1 MPESA
6 ECFLGNSFIGNKPL
20 LHIRW
25 RVIRLTKEA
34 PRALRKFG
42 IDLVGAVPWGT
53 HLCQLYQTKQDLIDI
68 LVPYFAAGLRGNEYC
83 FWVTSP
89 PLEVEDAQKALK
101 DAIPELNRYIK
112 KGQIEIL
119 PYTNCFFINNEFNP
133 KKVIQTVA
141 EKEQAVLDKGFEG
154 LRFAGN
160 AYWVERNIWKS
171 FIDFEAT
178 VNKIISSHKIIVLC
192 SYSLE
197 KCSGT
202 DVVDVERNHVGTLVK
217 RDTGWGLIEDAVQR
231 LESEE
236 EYRNI
241 IQTSI
246 DAFWIVDS
254 AGRFLEVNG
263 AYCDLIGYSRD
274 KLLTMNL
281 QDVEMNENPKEI
293 MQRIEKIKLTGHDR
307 FETRLRRKDGL
318 PIDIEVSA
326 NYISKD
332 DGGRIFV
339 FAHNVT
345 KRKRNEEAIRHSEA
359 RYRELAD
366 SITDSFVGLDADL
379 KYVYWN
385 KACEKITG
393 IQAEDAIGRHLF
405 EVFNEDDGTKKVANT
420 YLKVL
425 KTRKPR
431 VFIDE
436 LTMNNRKVIV
446 ENYIYPSKTGISVF
460 TKDITQRKELQNK
473 LEEYTQRLED
483 LVRIRTEKLKTA
495 ERLAA
500 IGETAGMVG
509 HDIRNPLQTISGE
522 LYLAKG
528 EVGSLAEGDAKKNLM
543 EGMQIIGEQ
552 LSYIN
557 KIVADLQDYARTS
570 APVLEEVNLEK
581 TLKDIMSTVSIPQD
595 VRVAVSLKDGFPKL
609 SSDSSYLKRIL
620 INLITNAVQAMP
632 TGGKLTVNASC
643 NSQNA
648 VIKVE
653 DTGQGIPEETK
664 VNIFKPLFTTKAK
677 GQGLGLAVVKK
688 LTNALGGTITF
699 ESAVGKGTRFTVEIP
714 LGTK

>member
-1 MPESA
+1 MICLRRA
-6 ECFLGNSFIGNKPL
+6 
-20 LHIRW
+20 
-25 RVIRLTKEA
+25 A

-53 HLCQLYQTKQDLIDI
+53 HICQLYRTKQDLLDI
-68 LVPYFAAGLRGNEYC
+68 LVPYFAAGLRDNEYC

-89 PLEVEDAQKALK
+89 PLEVEAAKKALK

-112 KGQIEIL
+112 KDQIEIAPFESVYL
-119 PYTNCFFINNEFNP
+119 SSSKFRAEAIP
-133 KKVIQTVA
+133 TVWV
-141 EKEQAVLDKGFEG
+141 EKEKVVLSRGFEG
-154 LRFAGN
+154 LRLA
-160 AYWVERNIWKS
+160 NILSSADENNCEQFWAS
-171 FIDFEAT
+171 FGDYKQAVTHILP
-178 VNKIISSHKIIVLC
+178 SHRILGLC
-192 SYSLE
+192 VYPFE
-197 KCSGT
+197 KCTASNIVGLEAHFSGT
-202 DVVDVERNHVGTLVK
+202 LMKKGTEWL
-217 RDTGWGLIEDAVQR
+217 LIEAAGKR
-231 LESEE
+231 TESEAK
-236 EYRNI
+236 YKGI

-246 DAFWIVDS
+246 DSFWIVDS
-254 AGRFLEVNG
+254 AARFLEVND
-263 AYCDLIGYSRD
+263 AFCDLIGYSRD
-274 KLLTMNL
+274 ELLTMSIEG
-281 QDVEMNENPKEI
+281 VEMIETQQEI
-293 MQRIEKIKLTGHDR
+293 LWHMSKIKLHRHDR

-318 PIDIEVSA
+318 PVDIEVSA
-326 NYISKD
+326 NYISEG
-332 DGGRIFV
+332 GGRVFV
-339 FAHNVT
+339 FAHNIT
-345 KRKRNEEAIRHSEA
+345 RRKRNEEIIKHNEA

-366 SITDSFVGLDADL
+366 SIADSFVGLDSNL

-385 KACEKITG
+385 KVCERITG
-393 IQAEDAIGRHLF
+393 IRAEDAIGRHLF
-405 EVFNEDDGTKKVANT
+405 EVFKEDDGTRKVANY

-446 ENYIYPSKTGISVF
+446 ENHIYPSKTGISVF
-460 TKDITQRKELQNK
+460 TKDITQRKKLQNK

-528 EVGSLAEGDAKKNLM
+528 EVSSLPEGDAKKNLV

-552 LSYIN
+552 LGYIN

-570 APVLEEVNLEK
+570 APCLEEVDLEK
-581 TLKDIMSTVSIPQD
+581 TFTDIISTVSIPQD
-595 VRVAVSLKDGFPKL
+595 VLVAVSVEKGFPKL
-609 SSDSSYLKRIL
+609 SSDSAYLKRIL

-632 TGGKLTVNASC
+632 TGGKLTVTANC
-643 NSQNA
+643 NRKKA

-653 DTGQGIPEETK
+653 DTGQGIPEEAK
-664 VNIFKPLFTTKAK
+664 VNIFKPLFTTKSK

-688 LTNALGGTITF
+688 LTSALGGNITF
-699 ESAVGKGTRFTVEIP
+699 ESVVGKGTRFTVEIP
-714 LGTK
+714 LGIK

>member
-1 MPESA
+1 LS
-6 ECFLGNSFIGNKPL
+6 KD
-20 LHIRW
+20 
-25 RVIRLTKEA
+25 A

-42 IDLVGAVPWGT
+42 VDLVGAVPWGT

-83 FWVTSP
+83 LWVTSP
-89 PLEVEDAQKALK
+89 PLEAEDAKKALK
-101 DAIPELNRYIK
+101 NAIPELNRYIK
-112 KGQIEIL
+112 KDQIEFL
-119 PYTNCFFINNEFNP
+119 PCRRFFFVNDEFNP
-133 KKVIQTVA
+133 EKVIQTVA
-141 EKEQAVLDKGFEG
+141 EKEQDVLAKGFEG

-160 AYWVERNIWKS
+160 ANWVESNIWKS

-178 VNKIISSHKIIVLC
+178 VNSIISSQKIIVLC

-197 KCSGT
+197 KCSGS

-217 RDTGWGLIEDAVQR
+217 RGTGWGLIEDAVQR
-231 LESEE
+231 IESEE

-254 AGRFLEVNG
+254 TGRFLEVNG

-274 KLLTMNL
+274 ELLVMSL
-281 QDVEMNENPKEI
+281 QDLEIDQIPEEI
-293 MQRIEKIKLTGHDR
+293 MQWRIEKIKSHGHHS

-332 DGGRIFV
+332 DDGRIFV

-345 KRKRNEEAIRHSEA
+345 RRKRNEEAIRHSEA

-366 SITDSFVGLDADL
+366 SITNSFVGLDADL

-385 KACEKITG
+385 KASEKITG
-393 IQAEDAIGRHLF
+393 IRAEDAIGRHLF
-405 EVFNEDDGTKKVANT
+405 EVFKEDDGTRKVANT

-446 ENYIYPSKTGISVF
+446 ENHIYPSKTGISVF
-460 TKDITQRKELQNK
+460 TKDITQRKKLQNK
-473 LEEYTQRLED
+473 LEKYTQRLED

-522 LYLAKG
+522 LYLAKS
-528 EVGSLAEGDAKKNLM
+528 EVGSLPEGDAKKNLI

-552 LSYIN
+552 LGYIN

-570 APVLEEVNLEK
+570 APCLEEVDLEK
-581 TLKDIMSTVSIPQD
+581 TFTDILSTVTIPQD
-595 VRVAVSLKDGFPKL
+595 VRVAVSIKKNFPKL
-609 SSDSSYLKRIL
+609 SSDSSYLKRIF

-632 TGGKLTVNASC
+632 TGGKLTVTA
-643 NSQNA
+643 NSKGKNA

-653 DTGQGIPEETK
+653 DTGQGIPEEVK
-664 VNIFKPLFTTKAK
+664 VNIFKPLFTTKSK

-699 ESAVGKGTRFTVEIP
+699 ESDVGNGTRFTVEIP
-714 LGTK
+714 LGIK

>member
-1 MPESA
+1 MT
-6 ECFLGNSFIGNKPL
+6 L
-20 LHIRW
+20 
-25 RVIRLTKEA
+25 EA

-42 IDLVGAVPWGT
+42 IGLVGAVPWGT

-83 FWVTSP
+83 FGVTSS
-89 PLEVEDAQKALK
+89 PLEVEDAKKALR
-101 DAIPELNRYIK
+101 DAIPELNQYIK
-112 KGQIEIL
+112 KDQIEIL
-119 PYTNCFFINNEFNP
+119 PYKSCFFVNYEFNSE
-133 KKVIQTVA
+133 KVIQTVV
-141 EKEQAVLDKGFEG
+141 EKEQVVLAKGFEG

-160 AYWVERNIWKS
+160 ANWVGRNIWKS
-171 FIDFEAT
+171 FIDFEAK
-178 VNKIISSHKIIVLC
+178 VNSIISSHKVIVLC

-197 KCSGT
+197 KCSST
-202 DVVDVERNHVGTLVK
+202 DVVEVEHNHVGTLVK
-217 RDTGWGLIEDAVQR
+217 RGIGWGLIEDAVQR
-231 LESEE
+231 IESEE

-254 AGRFLEVNG
+254 AARFLEVN
-263 AYCDLIGYSRD
+263 AAFCDLIGYSRD
-274 KLLTMNL
+274 ELLTMSIEGVELIETREEIL
-281 QDVEMNENPKEI
+281 QHMV
-293 MQRIEKIKLTGHDR
+293 KIKLQGHDR
-307 FETRLRRKDGL
+307 FETRLRCKDGSPVDL
-318 PIDIEVSA
+318 EVSA
-326 NYISKD
+326 NFISAGG
-332 DGGRIFV
+332 GGRVFV

-345 KRKRNEEAIRHSEA
+345 RRKRNEEAIKHSEA

-366 SITDSFVGLDADL
+366 SITDSFVGLDSDL

-393 IQAEDAIGRHLF
+393 IQAEAAIGRHLF
-405 EVFNEDDGTKKVANT
+405 DVFNEDDGTRKLANT

-431 VFIDE
+431 IFIDE
-436 LTMNNRKVIV
+436 LKMNNQKVIV
-446 ENYIYPSKTGISVF
+446 ENHIYPSKTGISVF

-473 LEEYTQRLED
+473 LEEYTQQLED

-522 LYLAKG
+522 LYLAKD
-528 EVGSLAEGDAKKNLM
+528 EVDSLPEGNAKKNLI

-552 LSYIN
+552 LGYIN

-570 APVLEEVNLEK
+570 APCLEEVDLEK
-581 TLKDIMSTVSIPQD
+581 TLKEIMSTVSIPQD
-595 VRVAVSLKDGFPKL
+595 VRVAVSVKKDFPKL

-632 TGGKLTVNASC
+632 AGGKLTVTAKC
-643 NSQNA
+643 NGKNA

-653 DTGQGIPEETK
+653 DTGQGIPEEAK
-664 VNIFKPLFTTKAK
+664 INIFKPLFTTKAK

-688 LTNALGGTITF
+688 LTTTLGGTITF

-714 LGTK
+714 LGIK